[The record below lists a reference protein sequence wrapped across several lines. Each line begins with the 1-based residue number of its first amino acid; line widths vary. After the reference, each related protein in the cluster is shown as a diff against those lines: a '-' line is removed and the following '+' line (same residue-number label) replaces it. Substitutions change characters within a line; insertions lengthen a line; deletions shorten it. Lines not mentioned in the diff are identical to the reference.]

1 MDITVAQVRDALRKD
16 DFSYINTQIERGIA
30 TAKAALYTAIGY
42 DDTQSPSSKT
52 LPEANANKFESLSN
66 QYIVEFVRGTL
77 DSVDNERTL
86 TILATQCEALL
97 IKAEA

>member
-1 MDITVAQVRDALRKD
+1 MNITVAQVRDALRKD
-16 DFSYINTQIERGIA
+16 DFTYINTQIERGIA
-30 TAKAALYTAIGY
+30 TAKASLYTAIGY
-42 DDTQSPSSKT
+42 DETQSPSSKM
-52 LPEANANKFESLSN
+52 LPEANENKFESLSN

-97 IKAEA
+97 TKAEA